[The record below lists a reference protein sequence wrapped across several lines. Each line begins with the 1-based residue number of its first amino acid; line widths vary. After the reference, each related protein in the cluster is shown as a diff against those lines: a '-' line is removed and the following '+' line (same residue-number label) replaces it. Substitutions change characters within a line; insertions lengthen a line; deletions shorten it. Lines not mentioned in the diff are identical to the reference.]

1 MVDQPSAGGD
11 ESPTVDGSDV
21 DALDELDRLRE
32 EAQTEDPARRAR
44 ALARLAVGLQDK
56 KRPAEALEAV
66 EGARVAFCA
75 SGDSQG
81 EVLCDRLAAR
91 LLLALGR
98 PLDASK
104 RLAAARRRLLDG
116 SSDPAELAACEQ
128 QLASALH
135 QLGRLQD
142 VVGLLVSARELYTKA
157 DLARDAGICDN
168 DLGVLM
174 ARVGDP
180 DRALEHF
187 EAARLC
193 LTEPCRE
200 LAAVAFNEATVLWDS
215 GRLDEAGE
223 RLVEARAAFAGEDA
237 GVEVAWCDQ
246 NLGVLAVAAGR
257 LEEAVDHFVEA
268 QDRYRTATAWT
279 AVAWCDANLALVL
292 DALGR
297 REEAQARRPPP

>member
-1 MVDQPSAGGD
+1 MGDQSSAGRD
-11 ESPTVDGSDV
+11 EQPAVGGSDV

-91 LLLALGR
+91 LLLGLGR

-142 VVGLLVSARELYTKA
+142 VVGLLVSARELYSKA
-157 DLARDAGICDN
+157 DLLRDAGMCDN

-180 DRALEHF
+180 DRSLEHF

-193 LTEPCRE
+193 LTEPSRE
-200 LAAVAFNEATVLWDS
+200 LAVVAFNEATVLWDA
-215 GRLDEAGE
+215 GRLEDAGK
-223 RLVEARAAFAGEDA
+223 RLLEARAAFAAEDA
-237 GVEVAWCDQ
+237 DVEVAWCEQ
-246 NLGVLAVAAGR
+246 NLGVLAVASGR
-257 LEEAVDHFVEA
+257 LPEAVDHFVEA

-297 REEAQARRPPP
+297 REEARARRPPP